1 MNLVFAIPPLILEKF
16 EDHRDLALL
25 PLSLPAGQE
34 LLNHRK
40 DLPRSLVRQLIVGL
54 VAVQIDDNTILDLA

>member
-1 MNLVFAIPPLILEKF
+1 MVFAIPPLILEKF

-40 DLPRSLVRQLIVGL
+40 DLPRSLLCLIIVCF
-54 VAVQIDDNTILDLA
+54 VAVKIDDNTILDLA